1 MAAGYRKHN
10 RLLTAILLSGVAFC
24 GIVLGATA
32 PVWAQAPTID
42 SLQPSMPE
50 DAKMLL
56 SANEMVY
63 NRDTERVIV
72 RGAVQINYGGYQ
84 MVAQQ
89 VEYSQKT
96 GRIVATGEIELIE
109 PGGNKVYADRMDVTD
124 DFGNGFVEAMRIETT
139 DLTKL
144 AAVSGERVNGEEMI
158 LNNAVYTACTP
169 CATNPNHKS
178 LWQIK
183 AQRIIQNG
191 KTHTVRLENAKFEL
205 FGKPIVYLPVL
216 ELPDHTVKRKSG
228 FLFPKL
234 KYTQKLGAGIGVPY
248 YWVISPYMD
257 ATVTATGMT
266 RQGFLLEGE
275 FRQRFESGEHVLRMA
290 GISQMDK
297 SAFSADTVD
306 AQETTRGMIASQGK
320 FEINPRWTFGWDV
333 LVQSDN
339 NFAKTYE
346 LSTFDGRTLTN
357 QVYLTGLGKRNYF
370 DARAFYFDIQDADP
384 DSAAENKQ
392 PVAQVLDYSYTSE
405 DPVLGGELS
414 ADVNLTNIHR
424 NREDSTKIPG
434 TLAADYRFPGLSG
447 TAHRLTAEA
456 EWQRTFIV
464 PGGLTLTPL
473 LAARGDILG
482 LTMDDP
488 GAAYSGNYYNDDAA
502 TRSML
507 TGGLEARYP
516 ILMATENSS
525 HIFEPIAQVYVRPDE
540 EYAGGLPNEDAQS
553 FVFDATSLFDRDKF
567 SGYDRIEGGSRANI
581 GFRYTGAL
589 GNGYSLRAIAGQSFH
604 LGGLN
609 SFATDDLVKAG
620 ADSGLETDR
629 SDYVSMIGIDAP
641 SGLTASL
648 SSRFDEETLDLRRAD
663 TTLGYQGIRWQTAL
677 TYTRIEAQPTY
688 GSPFDQD
695 EIQTTAAYRFQDYW
709 SIFGSVTYDINAAV
723 ITRDGVG
730 ITYDDQDTLFSL
742 VYRRERDNSESVAN
756 DWSIG
761 ARISFRTLGDIN
773 VGDTTFDGLDYR

>member
-1 MAAGYRKHN
+1 MAAGNRKHN
-10 RLLTAILLSGVAFC
+10 RLLTAILLSGVAF
-24 GIVLGATA
+24 TA
-32 PVWAQAPTID
+32 MIPGMIAPAWAQTTNID
-42 SLQPSMPE
+42 SLQPSVPE

-144 AAVSGERVNGEEMI
+144 AAVNGERVNGEEII
-158 LNNAVYTACTP
+158 LHNAVYTACTP
-169 CATNPNHKS
+169 CATNPDHKS

-205 FGKPIVYLPVL
+205 FGKPIVFLPVM
-216 ELPDHTVKRKSG
+216 EIPDHTVKRKSG
-228 FLFPKL
+228 FLFPTL
-234 KYTQKLGAGIGVPY
+234 KYTQKLGAGVSVPY
-248 YWVISPYMD
+248 YWAISPYMD
-257 ATVTATGMT
+257 ATLTATGLT
-266 RQGFLLEGE
+266 RQGFLMEGE
-275 FRQRFESGEHVLRMA
+275 FRQSFESGEHILRMA
-290 GISQMDK
+290 GISQMDR
-297 SAFSADTVD
+297 SSFSAGTVD
-306 AQETTRGMIASQGK
+306 EQEQARGMIASKAK

-370 DARAFYFDIQDADP
+370 DARAFYFDIQDADTN
-384 DSAAENKQ
+384 SLAENQQ

-405 DPVLGGELS
+405 EPVLGGELN

-424 NREDSTKIPG
+424 NRQDEYTVLGVD
-434 TLAADYRFPGLSG
+434 RFPGLSG
-447 TAHRLTAEA
+447 MSHRLTAEA
-456 EWQRTFIV
+456 EWQRTFIA

-488 GAAYSGNYYNDDAA
+488 GAAYSGSFYDDDAA

-507 TGGLEARYP
+507 TAGIEARYP
-516 ILMATENSS
+516 ILVATDNSS

-553 FVFDATSLFDRDKF
+553 FVFDAASLFDRDKF
-567 SGYDRIEGGSRANI
+567 SGFDRIEGGSRANL
-581 GFRYTGAL
+581 GLRYTGAL

-604 LGGLN
+604 LDGLN
-609 SFATDDLVKAG
+609 SFATDDLVKVG

-641 SGLTASL
+641 SGLTASF
-648 SSRFDEETLDLRRAD
+648 SGRFDEESFDLRRAD
-663 TTLGYQGIRWQTAL
+663 TTLGYQGIKWQTAL
-677 TYTRIEAQPTY
+677 TYTRIQAQPAY
-688 GSPFDQD
+688 GSPYDQD
-695 EIQTTAAYRFQDYW
+695 EIQTAAAYRFQDYW
-709 SIFGSVTYDINAAV
+709 SIFGSVTYDINSDI
-723 ITRDGVG
+723 ITRDGIG

-742 VYRRERDNSESVAN
+742 VYRRERDNQDSVAN

-773 VGDTTFDGLDYR
+773 VGDTSFDGLN